1 MMLSRREPD
10 AIRQLFGDEGIDVLL
25 LVEVEKVKGHS
36 GESVR
41 LRVRKPQGERRFEG
55 SDILVAT
62 GCTPNTG
69 GIGLDSAGVRLD
81 GRGYV
86 QVNDRLE
93 TTAPDVWA
101 IGECAGSPQFT
112 HASVADFRVFRGN
125 VTGGRPTTRDR
136 LIPFCLFTDPPAQA
150 VSVTI
155 TQSRD
160 ADRWVSHHRTTGS
173 PSREMMTMALEVTV
187 GPPVL
192 TINNGY
198 AFLVSELDGSITPA
212 SDQGLY
218 WRDTRYLSGYH
229 LYINGQRWTLLN
241 SGAIAFYASQTHLVN
256 PMVLTEEG
264 VLAPGTVSLLLSRT
278 LGVALHEDLD
288 IRNYSSKHV
297 HFILEVLI
305 RSDFAD
311 IFEVKAKQLT
321 RRGHIESDWQSDR
334 QELATRYAVRNFHR
348 GLVVRLSCSDARAVY
363 ANGRISFAIDLP
375 AVGAW
380 HACCKYDLVAN
391 DKVLSA
397 PEHCVQAHAQ
407 QESAQS
413 LAHWKGVTTQ
423 ITTPNEEFYRLY
435 RQSVEDLAALRLPRD
450 EEHPQDLLTAAG
462 VPWFVAVFGRDS
474 LIASLQ
480 NIIVFPDF
488 ARGTLQRLA
497 DLQATEVDAYRDA
510 EPGKIPHELRQ
521 GELAHFRRIP
531 HTPYYGTADATILY
545 IIALLEAWKW
555 LGDDLLFPHHQ
566 DVVWRCLD
574 WIDHYGDRDG
584 DGFQEYQTRS
594 EDGYENMGWKDAGDA
609 VVYPDGTLV
618 KGPKALCELQGYVF
632 DAKVR
637 LADAADYYGHPQLA
651 ARLRQEAG
659 ELQQR
664 FEEHFWCEDIG
675 YYAYAL
681 DGDKKPVKTI
691 ASNAGH
697 LLWSGIA
704 RPDRAERV
712 VRRLLEP
719 DMWSGWGIRTLS
731 EKNPAYNPF
740 SYHNGSVWPHD
751 NGIIAM
757 GFKRYRFA
765 NEAAMIARD
774 ISEAASYFAFHR
786 LPELYA
792 GVHREPGTF
801 PVQYLGANV
810 PQAWAAGSVFH
821 LLRALLGLD
830 ADAHQ
835 NKLYV
840 DPVLPRWLP
849 EITLHRLRVGKARA
863 DIRFWRDGEVTRHEV
878 LAVEGE
884 LNVEQGGAGSA
895 SEA

>member
-1 MMLSRREPD
+1 ML
-10 AIRQLFGDEGIDVLL
+10 
-25 LVEVEKVKGHS
+25 
-36 GESVR
+36 
-41 LRVRKPQGERRFEG
+41 
-55 SDILVAT
+55 
-62 GCTPNTG
+62 
-69 GIGLDSAGVRLD
+69 
-81 GRGYV
+81 
-86 QVNDRLE
+86 
-93 TTAPDVWA
+93 
-101 IGECAGSPQFT
+101 
-112 HASVADFRVFRGN
+112 
-125 VTGGRPTTRDR
+125 
-136 LIPFCLFTDPPAQA
+136 
-150 VSVTI
+150 
-155 TQSRD
+155 
-160 ADRWVSHHRTTGS
+160 
-173 PSREMMTMALEVTV
+173 LEVTV

-198 AFLVSELDGSITPA
+198 TFLVSELDGSITPA

-218 WRDTRYLSGYH
+218 ARDTRYLSGYQ
-229 LYINGQRWTLLN
+229 LYINGQSWTLLN
-241 SGAIAFYASQTHLVN
+241 SGAIAFYASQTYLIN
-256 PMVLTEEG
+256 PRVVTEEG
-264 VLAPGTVSLLLSRT
+264 VIAPATVGLRLSRT
-278 LGVALHEDLD
+278 LGEGLHEDLD
-288 IRNYSSKHV
+288 IQNYRGTPL
-297 HFILEVLI
+297 HFILEILI

-311 IFEVKAKQLT
+311 IFEVKAKDLT
-321 RRGHIESDWQSDR
+321 RRGHIESEWTGDR
-334 QELATRYAVRNFHR
+334 QELTTRYSHR
-348 GLVVRLSCSDARAVY
+348 DFGRSLVVRLECSDSRAVY
-363 ANGRISFAIDLP
+363 ANGRISFEIDLP
-375 AVGAW
+375 AGGAW

-391 DKVLSA
+391 DKVQSA
-397 PEHCVQAHAQ
+397 HETCVQAHQ
-407 QESAQS
+407 TLESAHS
-413 LAHWKGVTTQ
+413 LAHWKEVTTQ

-497 DLQATEVDAYRDA
+497 DLQATEVDPYRDA
-510 EPGKIPHELRQ
+510 EPGKIPHELRR
-521 GELAHFRRIP
+521 GELAHFRRVP

-555 LGDDLLFPHHQ
+555 LGDDLLFPHHKE
-566 DVVWRCLD
+566 VVLRCLH
-574 WIDHYGDRDG
+574 WIDRYGDRDG
-584 DGFQEYQTRS
+584 DAFQEYQTQS
-594 EDGYENMGWKDAGDA
+594 EQGYENMGWKDAGDS

-632 DAKVR
+632 DAKLR
-637 LADAADYYGHPQLA
+637 LAEACAYFGNSQLA
-651 ARLRQEAG
+651 ARLKKEAA

-675 YYAYAL
+675 TYAYAL

-697 LLWSGIA
+697 LLWSGIV

-740 SYHNGSVWPHD
+740 SYQNGSVWPHD

-757 GFKRYRFA
+757 GFKRYGFA
-765 NEAAMIARD
+765 KEAAMVARD
-774 ISEAASYFAFHR
+774 ISRAASYFVFHR

-792 GVHREPGTF
+792 GVKREAGTF

-835 NKLYV
+835 KMLTV
-840 DPVLPRWLP
+840 DPVLPHWLP
-849 EITLHRLRVGKARA
+849 EITLHKLRVGQARV
-863 DIRFWRDGEVTRHEV
+863 DLRFWLDGETTCHEV
-878 LAVEGE
+878 LALEGE
-884 LNVEQGGAGSA
+884 LRVEQRATSRGA
-895 SEA
+895 